1 LYKCNFYYTTKSLWS
16 ARWQATALL
25 RESALSTGQ
34 PLDAS
39 SASVQLT
46 VLARFGNPQT
56 KLFAQRYR

>member
-1 LYKCNFYYTTKSLWS
+1 LYKYNFYYTTKSLFS
-16 ARWQATALL
+16 ARWQAKALL

-46 VLARFGNPQT
+46 ALTGFSSPPT
-56 KLFAQRYR
+56 KLFTHRYG